1 MNNILLEIFP
11 EAVNNLIVRFNIH
24 PVAEAFKC
32 GIKTMK
38 ICHDEIQ
45 DVITKNQCSF
55 SHAYF
60 LCAYFQTYIAIQDKL
75 EGEISDD
82 ERSDW
87 VMSDEELSD

>member
-24 PVAEAFKC
+24 PVAEAFKR

-38 ICHDEIQ
+38 ICHEDIQ
-45 DVITKNQCSF
+45 DIKNNQCSF

-60 LCAYFQTYIAIQDKL
+60 QNYSDMKQL
-75 EGEISDD
+75 EYDRMTHYG
-82 ERSDW
+82 
-87 VMSDEELSD
+87 ELSYD